1 MEMSRKLAVALII
14 IYMLA
19 QSSQETDYGHD
30 ANMAVDALVRV
41 FNENPSPADI
51 GTIIGYKGKPEY
63 RAWTDGLARY
73 TFAPPGKG
81 MRYVFFADGSDCIV
95 RMGANKTFPIQKGL
109 SYQAIEKICR
119 DSLTGYFRSFP
130 AERKITSYFDD
141 TQRNGFVWTAKRAD
155 GSTYMIE
162 LYLTH
167 HKFWSRD
174 LNGYFKYNLK
184 SLWEKNE
191 EIAVYISLTD

>member
-1 MEMSRKLAVALII
+1 
-14 IYMLA
+14 
-19 QSSQETDYGHD
+19 
-30 ANMAVDALVRV
+30 
-41 FNENPSPADI
+41 
-51 GTIIGYKGKPEY
+51 
-63 RAWTDGLARY
+63 
-73 TFAPPGKG
+73 
-81 MRYVFFADGSDCIV
+81 
-95 RMGANKTFPIQKGL
+95 MGANKTFPIQKGM
-109 SYQAIEKICR
+109 SYQTIEKIYR

-141 TQRNGFVWTAKRAD
+141 TQRNGFVWTAKRTD

-174 LNGYFKYNLK
+174 LNGCSKYNLK